1 MKIKIAIVG
10 ASGYAAGELFRLLA
24 NHPSVEIIGAHD
36 IRNIGTPVSKINPNL
51 RGRVDIEITEP
62 DYDSMARDAD
72 VVFSAT
78 PHKVAMKF
86 VPKLLQGETKV
97 IDLSA
102 DYRFE
107 DVSVYE
113 KYYTKHESPEIKGVY
128 GLPEIYREKIR
139 KARLIGNPGCFP
151 TAAILGLA
159 PLVKEK
165 IIDLEHIIIDA
176 KTGTSGAGAA
186 PTESTHHPLIGANIK
201 AYSATTHRHE
211 PEISQELS
219 KLAGT
224 PVRAHFTPHLIPVVR
239 GILSTMHVFLTSDI
253 TREEILN
260 LYRKFYDG
268 EPFVRI
274 VDGLPEINY
283 VVGSN
288 YCDIGVEKAGEGE
301 RLVVVSAIDNL
312 IKGAA
317 GQAIQNMNIMFD
329 LDEKAGLETLPPRP

>member
-1 MKIKIAIVG
+1 
-10 ASGYAAGELFRLLA
+10 
-24 NHPSVEIIGAHD
+24 
-36 IRNIGTPVSKINPNL
+36 
-51 RGRVDIEITEP
+51 
-62 DYDSMARDAD
+62 
-72 VVFSAT
+72 T

-86 VPKLLQGETKV
+86 VPKLLQGKTKV

-102 DYRFE
+102 DYRF
-107 DVSVYE
+107 DDISIYE

-139 KARLIGNPGCFP
+139 GARLIGNPGCFP

-165 IIDLEHIIIDA
+165 IIDPKHIIIDA

-186 PTESTHHPLIGANIK
+186 PTEVTHHPLIGANAK

-224 PVRAHFTPHLIPVVR
+224 SLRVHFTPHLIPVVR
-239 GILSTMHVFLTSDI
+239 GILSTMHVFLTSNISREDI
-253 TREEILN
+253 LD
-260 LYRKFYDG
+260 LYSKFYDG
-268 EPFVRI
+268 EPFIRI
-274 VDGLPEINY
+274 VDRLPEINY

-288 YCDIGVEKAGEGE
+288 YCDIGMEKAEDGE

-312 IKGAA
+312 VKGAA
-317 GQAIQNMNIMFD
+317 GQAVQNMNIMFD
-329 LDEKAGLETLPPRP
+329 LDERAGLEALPPRP